1 MIQPSADAI
10 KSAFTFQAFDNIVGE
25 PTYDTL
31 YKLETQATRNA
42 ATVTVRLTPPHTN
55 LSGIVEQPAVYSV
68 RVGSPFLRPPYTGDA
83 PNIQV
88 GETVVQR
95 TNTQNVFNIQTKN
108 YNTCQITENLLKTMV
123 ENAIEHP
130 YLAGI
135 HSTILGFGTRT
146 LCLKFVVLGLTSV

>member
-1 MIQPSADAI
+1 MTQPSADAI

-68 RVGSPFLRPPYTGDA
+68 RVGSPFPRSPYPGDS

-88 GETVVQR
+88 GETVV
-95 TNTQNVFNIQTKN
+95 
-108 YNTCQITENLLKTMV
+108 
-123 ENAIEHP
+123 
-130 YLAGI
+130 
-135 HSTILGFGTRT
+135 
-146 LCLKFVVLGLTSV
+146 